1 MLPHLVRVFLKFL
14 VIPSK
19 CSSGPLS
26 SWWVFLS
33 IFFFVSL
40 WPRSVSL
47 LNLRNLPLL
56 YPPPQSSSRN
66 SQSLLSTIKK
76 HRISRFYL
84 LLGIKKYCPYSNCK
98 FVLSCVIMVYAT
110 ANPWRRGAPILI
122 TNHPPNRRHGH
133 RNPAGTAHQGCG

>member
-19 CSSGPLS
+19 RSSGPLS
-26 SWWVFLS
+26 SWWLFLS
-33 IFFFVSL
+33 IFFLFLFDPEVFPCWTSEISHCCIH
-40 WPRSVSL
+40 PY
-47 LNLRNLPLL
+47 N
-56 YPPPQSSSRN
+56 PPSRN

-76 HRISRFYL
+76 HRISTFYL